1 MNAGPQGVFR
11 ALADPTRRQI
21 LLHLA
26 RENLAIAD
34 IADRFDITRTAIN
47 KHLAILE
54 EGGLIKS
61 EVSGRERRNSLR
73 PEPLKSAFEWLGYFE
88 NFWDAKLTDL
98 QREIAKDM
106 KDQKETEK

>member
-1 MNAGPQGVFR
+1 MNSGPQGVFR

-26 RENLAIAD
+26 KENMAIAD

-47 KHLAILE
+47 KHLTILE

-61 EVSGRERRNSLR
+61 EVSGRERRNSLT

-88 NFWDAKLTDL
+88 SFWDVKLSDL
-98 QREIAKDM
+98 QREITKDM
-106 KDQKETEK
+106 KEKKETDQ

>member
-1 MNAGPQGVFR
+1 MNSGPQGVFR

-21 LLHLA
+21 LVHLSK
-26 RENLAIAD
+26 ESLAIAD
-34 IADRFDITRTAIN
+34 IAERFDITRTAIN

-54 EGGLIKS
+54 EGGLIRS
-61 EVSGRERRNSLR
+61 ETSGRERRNSLS
-73 PEPLKSAFEWLGYFE
+73 PEPLRSAFEWLGYFE

-106 KDQKETEK
+106 KDRKEKDQ

>member
-1 MNAGPQGVFR
+1 MNAGPQAVFR

-26 RENLAIAD
+26 SESLAISD
-34 IADRFDITRTAIN
+34 IAARFDITRTAIN

-61 EVSGRERRNSLR
+61 EVSGRERRNSLT
-73 PEPLKSAFEWLGYFE
+73 PEPMKSAFEWLGHFE
-88 NFWDAKLTDL
+88 RYWDVKLADL
-98 QREIAKDM
+98 QREIEKEMAES
-106 KDQKETEK
+106 KETGK